1 MRKIII
7 SLNFVF
13 FGLILNAQL
22 LDNLSIGLESNT
34 VWYNNDSE
42 TGDFFDTANNDS
54 DKHIRSNSYLK
65 IDYNFLESFTASVQ
79 IESYEPFA
87 LLNYSKSYEGTNL
100 GTYSLNYRNSK
111 LNITAGHFYSQFGS
125 GLVIRNWEDRQLGI
139 NNALQGG
146 KIVYDP
152 VSFISLTA
160 LYGKQRVGFTTSEGE
175 IFGFNSELDAA
186 SIFDFKNTSLEIGL
200 SYVGRKEET
209 TFLEP
214 SFNELTNSLS
224 GRVDY
229 YQNNFYSN
237 AEYVIKSDDAIKQG
251 GQLSNRLVKPGNAF
265 LFNTGYSKRG
275 FGIDATFRR
284 LENMNF
290 FSERNA
296 AGNVFNES
304 SINYIPGLTKQH
316 DYLLTNIFV
325 YQAQSTVNL
334 DTSQSGEIGGQI
346 DLFYKIK
353 KETFLGGK
361 YGTKIAFNFSY
372 WAGLD
377 GDYTQDNPDA
387 GILPNY
393 EVGLLGFGKKYFS
406 DFSIEIRKKWTPKW
420 RSIFY
425 FVNQSYNKKVVEGSG
440 AMINSNIGVIES
452 THRLG
457 NGKSIRLEVQMLNS
471 DSTKHD
477 WTGGTIEYNI
487 NSRFSVYANDIYNKG
502 SDTNTEKTHFFNL
515 GGSYTKGATR
525 LGINYGRQRAGLLC
539 VGGVCRF
546 VAEATGLTA
555 NLTMSF

>member
-65 IDYNFLESFTASVQ
+65 IDYTFLESFTASVQ

-125 GLVIRNWEDRQLGI
+125 GLVLRNWEDRQLGI

>member
-125 GLVIRNWEDRQLGI
+125 GLVLRNWEDRQLGI

-290 FSERNA
+290 FSERNS

>member
-1 MRKIII
+1 M
-7 SLNFVF
+7 
-13 FGLILNAQL
+13 
-22 LDNLSIGLESNT
+22 
-34 VWYNNDSE
+34 
-42 TGDFFDTANNDS
+42 
-54 DKHIRSNSYLK
+54 
-65 IDYNFLESFTASVQ
+65 
-79 IESYEPFA
+79 
-87 LLNYSKSYEGTNL
+87 
-100 GTYSLNYRNSK
+100 NYRNSK

-125 GLVIRNWEDRQLGI
+125 GLVLRNWEDRQLGI

>member
-65 IDYNFLESFTASVQ
+65 IDYNFLESFTASIQ

-125 GLVIRNWEDRQLGI
+125 GLVLRNWEDRQLGI

>member
-125 GLVIRNWEDRQLGI
+125 GLVLRNWEDRQLGI

-296 AGNVFNES
+296 DGNVFNES

>member
-125 GLVIRNWEDRQLGI
+125 GLVLRNWEDRQLGI

-361 YGTKIAFNFSY
+361 YGAKIAFNFSY

>member
-1 MRKIII
+1 MKRSVI
-7 SLNFVF
+7 SLTFIFISSISNSQV
-13 FGLILNAQL
+13 

-34 VWYNNDSE
+34 VWYNDDNE

-65 IDYNFLESFTASVQ
+65 IDYNFLESLTASVQ

-87 LLNYSKSYEGTNL
+87 LLNYSKNYEGTNL
-100 GTYSLNYRNSK
+100 GTYSLNYRDSK
-111 LNITAGHFYSQFGS
+111 LNITAGHYYSQFGS
-125 GLVIRNWEDRQLGI
+125 GLILRNWEDRQLGI

-152 VSFISLTA
+152 FSFISLTA

-175 IFGFNSELDAA
+175 IYGFNSEIDAA
-186 SIFDFKNTSLEIGL
+186 SIFNFKNTSLDIGL

-224 GRVDY
+224 GRIDY
-229 YQNNFYSN
+229 YHNNFYSN
-237 AEYVIKSDDAIKQG
+237 AEYVIKSEDAIKQG
-251 GQLSNRLVKPGNAF
+251 GQLSNRLVKPGNAL

-290 FSERNA
+290 FSERND

-325 YQAQSTVNL
+325 YQAQSVVNL

-361 YGTKIAFNFSY
+361 YGAKFALNFSY

-377 GDYTQDNPDA
+377 GNYTQDNPDA

-393 EVGLLGFGKKYFS
+393 EVNLLGFGDKYFS

-425 FVNQSYNKKVVEGSG
+425 FVNQSYNKKVIEGSG
-440 AMINSNIGVIES
+440 IMINSNIGVIES
-452 THRLG
+452 THKLS
-457 NGKSIRLEVQMLNS
+457 NGKSLRLEIQKLNS
-471 DSTKHD
+471 DSAKHD

-487 NSRFSVYANDIYNKG
+487 NSKFSVYVNDIYNNG
-502 SDTNTEKTHFFNL
+502 SDSNTEKTHFFNL

-525 LGINYGRQRAGLLC
+525 LGLNYGRQRAGLLC

>member
-125 GLVIRNWEDRQLGI
+125 GLVLRNWEDRQLGI

-471 DSTKHD
+471 DSSKHD

>member
-125 GLVIRNWEDRQLGI
+125 GLVLRNWEDRQLGI

-525 LGINYGRQRAGLLC
+525 LGINYGRQRAGLLY

>member
-42 TGDFFDTANNDS
+42 TGDFFDKANNDS

-125 GLVIRNWEDRQLGI
+125 GLVLRNWEDRQLGI

>member
-42 TGDFFDTANNDS
+42 TGDFLDTANNDS

-125 GLVIRNWEDRQLGI
+125 GLVLRNWEDRQLGI